1 MLSYFYEKN
10 KRKYYIRISNCWKR
24 KDDLIEKKTKIIKEV
39 KLICSE
45 NQDLTELEV
54 INIIIADFK
63 GQISNN
69 NFIQMVSM
77 AFSVLLILFGSN
89 VVGFP
94 LVYSTFIV
102 AFIVILVTLYCLRYL
117 YAEGFVTQIL

>member
-1 MLSYFYEKN
+1 MFVIVVFLTELCYHIFMKKN

-89 VVGFP
+89 VVGF
-94 LVYSTFIV
+94 
-102 AFIVILVTLYCLRYL
+102 R
-117 YAEGFVTQIL
+117 